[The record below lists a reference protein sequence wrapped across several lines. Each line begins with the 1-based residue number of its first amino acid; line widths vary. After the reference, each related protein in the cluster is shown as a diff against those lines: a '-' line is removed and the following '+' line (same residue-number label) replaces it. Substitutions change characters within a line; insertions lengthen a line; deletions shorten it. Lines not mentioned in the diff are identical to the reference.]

1 MTATPS
7 LADAIDAAVAPLAT
21 LPLLDLA
28 REGGVLVLRL
38 GVAGNGRTGRPVGP
52 EGDGAWTLRVSCAW
66 RLTSGDGILTGAGDL
81 FTPADPDAELEDF
94 DWEAPGASWLDVR
107 LAAFHQALGGERVT
121 VERAAGDRFGGLHL
135 ALSDGIA
142 LEVFP
147 ESSDAEHV
155 DSEFWRL
162 GRGDAAGPGDIVVG
176 SRGLEHEPDAQPPLA

>member
-7 LADAIDAAVAPLAT
+7 LADAIDAALAPLAG
-21 LPLLDLA
+21 LPLLELA
-28 REGGVLVLRL
+28 REGAVLVLHF
-38 GVAGNGRTGRPVGP
+38 GVAETGRPGGP
-52 EGDGAWTLRVSCAW
+52 GGPAGDSARTLRVSCAW
-66 RLTSGDGILTGAGDL
+66 RLTSGDGVLTGAGDL
-81 FTPADPDAELEDF
+81 FTPADPDAGLEDF
-94 DWEAPGASWLDVR
+94 DWDAPGASWLDVR

-162 GRGDAAGPGDIVVG
+162 GPGDAAGPGDIVVG
-176 SRGLEHEPDAQPPLA
+176 SRGLEHEPGAQPPPA